1 MATLFT
7 INVTDATSGQE
18 HRETP
23 ARTYLAT
30 VVVLAMPDIVPT
42 TVVVEPDVAAVGV
55 VRAIVVGGIVPVMGV
70 WCFFELE
77 QPATTAALR
86 ARAAMN
92 TLIPREVMARD

>member
-1 MATLFT
+1 M
-7 INVTDATSGQE
+7 TDATSGQE
-18 HRETP
+18 HRGTP

-30 VVVLAMPDIVPT
+30 VVVLAMPDIVPM
-42 TVVVEPDVAAVGV
+42 TVVVEPDAAAVV
-55 VRAIVVGGIVPVMGV
+55 VVEAIVVGGTVPVMGV

-92 TLIPREVMARD
+92 TLIPREVMVRD